1 MGEEGVLDTGPA
13 LKECASHRDRMGYS
27 RQPKINGADSSGGET
42 ANSGDDRE
50 GAQIFSWALG

>member
-27 RQPKINGADSSGGET
+27 RQPKINGADSSGGDM
-42 ANSGDDRE
+42 GDSTYSLW
-50 GAQIFSWALG
+50 I

>member
-1 MGEEGVLDTGPA
+1 MGDTGPA

-27 RQPKINGADSSGGET
+27 RQPEIMVQTVVGERQLT
-42 ANSGDDRE
+42 AGMIRE